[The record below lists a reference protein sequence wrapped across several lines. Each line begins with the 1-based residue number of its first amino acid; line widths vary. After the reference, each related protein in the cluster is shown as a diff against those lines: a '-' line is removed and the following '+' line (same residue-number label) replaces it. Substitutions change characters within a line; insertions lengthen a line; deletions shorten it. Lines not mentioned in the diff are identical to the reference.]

1 MSARAPARNATATLY
16 RRFAEHEARG
26 RSPLYEALAQAVADD
41 DEVLQFLSTLPPAK
55 RQPNLL
61 LAAVRQLCGTPDDAR
76 DFRRRLLANDAAVRD
91 LMLSRSTQTNE
102 PARCAVLLP
111 ALAALPQPLA
121 LLEVG
126 ASAGLCLLPDRYG
139 YDYGRVRIAPPTV
152 AAPVFRCAA
161 SPGTPLPDRVPQIV
175 WRAGL
180 DLGPLSVADP
190 QHRQWLEALV
200 WPEQAARLKRLQQ
213 AMAIAETVQPRVMQ
227 GDLRHDF
234 ATLAAEAP
242 RGATLV
248 VFHTAVLG
256 YVALP
261 AERQAFAALAREL
274 ADCWIANEGPA
285 VFPDIA
291 RRAGPAR
298 PGFMLSV
305 DGEPRAWT
313 DPHGA
318 SLDWIASG

>member
-1 MSARAPARNATATLY
+1 MSDRAPPRDATEALY

-41 DEVLQFLSTLPPAK
+41 DEILRFLLTLPGAK

-61 LAAVRQLCGTPDDAR
+61 LAAVRHLCGTPADAR
-76 DFRRRLLANDAAVRD
+76 DFCRRLLANEAAVRD
-91 LMLSRSTQTNE
+91 LMLRRSTQTNE

-126 ASAGLCLLPDRYG
+126 ASAGLCLLPDHYG
-139 YDYGRVRIAPPTV
+139 YDYGRVRIAPPT
-152 AAPVFRCAA
+152 AMAPVFRCIA

-180 DLGPLSVADP
+180 DLEPVSVADP
-190 QHRQWLEALV
+190 RHRAWLEVLV
-200 WPEQAARLKRLQQ
+200 WPEQTARLERLRQ
-213 AMAIAETVQPRVMQ
+213 AMAVAETVRPRIVQ
-227 GDLRHDF
+227 GDLRHDL
-234 ATLAAEAP
+234 AALAAEAP
-242 RGATLV
+242 REATLV

-256 YVALP
+256 YVGLP
-261 AERQAFAALAREL
+261 AERQAFAALAQRL
-274 ADCWIANEGPA
+274 AGCWIANEVPS

-291 RRAGPAR
+291 RRAGPAQ
-298 PGFMLSV
+298 PGFVLSV
-305 DGEPRAWT
+305 DGEPVAWT